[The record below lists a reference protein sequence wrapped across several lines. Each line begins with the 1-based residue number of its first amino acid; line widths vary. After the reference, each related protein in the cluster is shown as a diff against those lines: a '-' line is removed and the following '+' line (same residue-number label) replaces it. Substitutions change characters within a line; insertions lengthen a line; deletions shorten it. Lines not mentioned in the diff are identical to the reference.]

1 MAVDYS
7 KLWEILIDK
16 KMNKSQLHEVDQ
28 ISTNVIENTINKS
41 AIYFNYGMNEN
52 YNEDVIQCLYNIYPY
67 IFEND
72 SINSGVINGT
82 SDECTFDYLDN
93 LYELKSQLTNK
104 KDYGKF
110 YTRSNVVIEK
120 MIEPLDLL
128 SGKILEPACGS
139 GLFLVQIIKKI
150 VNLLE
155 TKGYTAQMIL
165 EYICENIY
173 ANDSDKIATK
183 IAEINMIAILL
194 PLIIDANKA
203 NHNFKMKKLHIT
215 NYDFTKKEKYNNKFS
230 LIIGN
235 PPFVTMY
242 GKHSR
247 NMTEEKRKYFNT
259 FDFVQ
264 NKKGNN
270 KFNLSMFFV
279 ENGLKYL
286 INGGKLSFIL
296 DISFFE
302 TAFIDLRK
310 YIVQNYFIESLM
322 VELQEFEDVASGQI
336 IINIVNT
343 KLKNKKVKFINYA
356 TNEIFDV
363 NQDIWDNK
371 LTKYAFTKPLS
382 PIEKTIISKMDNFSK
397 LEEIFPN
404 KSLRTC
410 CALTGKTNDF
420 LVDSKFMGNEDVFP
434 YIEGS
439 KGLKGKFFLPTPQ
452 RYIKYDYDLQI
463 KLSNEFKEELT
474 LKGVKNKKRVTLGDK
489 NAYLSPKLFIR
500 QSATEIIAT
509 FSDTPYAANNS
520 IYILTTK
527 KNDLKSIELLKYT
540 CGILNSNLITFY
552 CQVNNIIRMQKGKT
566 PQIKISDLK
575 NVRIAV
581 NTTYYSKMIILVE
594 HLLNTPTND
603 FLNRELNQIVY
614 KIYGIKK
621 DEMAFIEKYLQNS
634 QHNV

>member
-1 MAVDYS
+1 MPM
-7 KLWEILIDK
+7 LTRI
-16 KMNKSQLHEVDQ
+16 
-28 ISTNVIENTINKS
+28 IENTINKS
-41 AIYFNYGMNEN
+41 AICFNNCMDEDYS
-52 YNEDVIQCLYNIYPY
+52 EDVIQCLYNIYPY
-67 IFEND
+67 IFEDDIINND
-72 SINSGVINGT
+72 IINGT
-82 SDECTFDYLDN
+82 SGKFTLDYLGS
-93 LYELKSQLTNK
+93 LYEMGLQLTSK
-104 KDYGKF
+104 KDYGTF
-110 YTRSNVVIEK
+110 YTRSNAIIEK

-155 TKGYTAQMIL
+155 TKGYTSQMIL

-173 ANDSDKIATK
+173 ANDSDEIATK
-183 IAEINMIAILL
+183 ITEINMVAVLL
-194 PLIIDANKA
+194 PLMIEAYKA
-203 NHNFKMKKLHIT
+203 NYNFKMKKLHIT
-215 NYDFTKKEKYNNKFS
+215 NYDFIQKEKYNNEFS

-247 NMTEEKRKYFNT
+247 NMTEEKRTYFNT

-264 NKKGNN
+264 NKNGNN

-286 INGGKLSFIL
+286 TNGGKLSFIL

-310 YIVQNYFIESLM
+310 YIVQNYFIDSII
-322 VELQEFEDVASGQI
+322 VELQEFENVASGQI
-336 IINIVNT
+336 IINIVNE
-343 KLKNKKVKFINYA
+343 KIKNKKVKFINYS
-356 TNEIFDV
+356 TNEIFDI
-363 NQDIWDNK
+363 NQDMWDDK

-382 PIEKTIISKMDNFSK
+382 SIEKAIISKMDEFRK

-420 LVDSKFMGNEDVFP
+420 LIDSKFMGDEDVFP

-439 KGLKGKFFLPTPQ
+439 KGLKGKFFLPTTQ

-463 KLSNEFKEELT
+463 KLSNEFKEELA

-489 NAYLSPKLFIR
+489 DVYLSPKLFIR

-509 FSDTPYAANNS
+509 YCDKPYAANNS
-520 IYILTTK
+520 IYVLSTK
-527 KNDLKSIELLKYT
+527 ENDLKSVELLKYT

-552 CQVNNIIRMQKGKT
+552 CRVNNIIRMQKGKT

-575 NVRIAV
+575 NVRIAI
-581 NTTYYSKMIILVE
+581 NTTYFSKMIILVE

-603 FLNRELNQIVY
+603 FLNEELNKLVY

-621 DEMAFIEKYLQNS
+621 SEIAFVEKYLQNS